1 MGIFEDVKQA
11 VNIEEAARCYGLSVK
26 NGIALCPFHNERT
39 GSLKLYSDHFHCFG
53 CHEHGDVIKLTGQ
66 LLRLSPID
74 SARRLA
80 ADFNVIIHDDNT
92 NKHHTYHRTGQAVLK
107 TPTPHETENN
117 AYRLICRYCDYLEHN
132 LKAYAPHNP
141 QEPIHPLFLE
151 AINNIELFRYYKEI
165 FINESFEERMS
176 FISSN
181 AAMLDRIYYVL
192 SPEEQREGGELYESA

>member
-1 MGIFEDVKQA
+1 MSIFDDVKQA
-11 VNIEEAARCYGLSVK
+11 VSIEDAARCYGLTIK
-26 NGIALCPFHNERT
+26 NGITLCPFHNERT

-53 CHEHGDVIKLTGQ
+53 CHEHGDVIKLTSQ

-74 SARRLA
+74 SAHRLA
-80 ADFNVIIHDDNT
+80 ADFNVIIHDDYT
-92 NKHHTYHRTGQAVLK
+92 NKYHTYRSTGQAIPK
-107 TPTPHETENN
+107 APTPYEIENN

-132 LKAYAPHNP
+132 LKAYAPRTP

-192 SPEEQREGGELYESA
+192 SPAEQREGGELYESA

>member
-1 MGIFEDVKQA
+1 MSIFEDVKQA
-11 VNIEEAARCYGLSVK
+11 VSIEDAARCYGLTVK
-26 NGIALCPFHNERT
+26 KGIALCPFHNELT
-39 GSLKLYSDHFHCFG
+39 GSMKLYSDHFHCFG

-66 LLRLSPID
+66 LLKLSPID

-80 ADFNVIIHDDNT
+80 TDFNVIIHDGYT
-92 NKHHTYHRTGQAVLK
+92 NKHNTYRSTGQAVPK
-107 TPTPHETENN
+107 APTSYETENN
-117 AYRLICRYCDYLEHN
+117 AYRLICRYCDYLEHT
-132 LKAYAPHNP
+132 LRAYAPNTP

-181 AAMLDRIYYVL
+181 ATMLDRIYYVL
-192 SPEEQREGGELYESA
+192 SLAEQRKGGELFESA